1 MQEHWSENKM
11 KDYGALQKLERLAE
25 RVEEKVRL
33 LEEENTALK
42 NQLLIYQKQLSDQ
55 GAALEDFKNQIKIS
69 KIVRNIPVENK
80 ASAELKGRID
90 DYIKE
95 IDKIITYLSD

>member
-1 MQEHWSENKM
+1 M

-42 NQLLIYQKQLSDQ
+42 NQLLVYQKQLSDQ

>member
-1 MQEHWSENKM
+1 M
-11 KDYGALQKLERLAE
+11 KVYEELQKLETLSE
-25 RVEEKVRL
+25 QVEKKIRL
-33 LEEENTALK
+33 LGQENTALK
-42 NQLLIYQKQLSDQ
+42 NQLLVYQKKLSDQ
-55 GAALEDFKNQIKIS
+55 EEALEDFKNQIKIS

-95 IDKIITYLSD
+95 IDKITTYLSE

>member
-1 MQEHWSENKM
+1 MRVFDELHR
-11 KDYGALQKLERLAE
+11 LERLSE
-25 RVEEKVRL
+25 QVEQKFSR

-42 NQLLIYQKQLSDQ
+42 NQLLEYQKKLSDQ
-55 GAALEDFKNQIKIS
+55 EEALEDFKNQIKIS

-95 IDKIITYLSD
+95 IDKIITYLSE

>member
-1 MQEHWSENKM
+1 M
-11 KDYGALQKLERLAE
+11 KVFDELQRLERLSE
-25 RVEEKVRL
+25 QVEQKVSRL
-33 LEEENTALK
+33 EQENSALK
-42 NQLLIYQKQLSDQ
+42 NQLLGYQKKLSDQ
-55 GAALEDFKNQIKIS
+55 EEALEDFKNQIKIS

-95 IDKIITYLSD
+95 IDKIITYLSE

>member
-1 MQEHWSENKM
+1 M
-11 KDYGALQKLERLAE
+11 ERLSE
-25 RVEEKVRL
+25 QVEQKFSR

-42 NQLLIYQKQLSDQ
+42 NQLLEYQKKLSDQ
-55 GAALEDFKNQIKIS
+55 EEALEDFKNQIKIS

-95 IDKIITYLSD
+95 IDKIITYLSE

>member
-1 MQEHWSENKM
+1 M
-11 KDYGALQKLERLAE
+11 ERLSE
-25 RVEEKVRL
+25 QVEQKVSRL
-33 LEEENTALK
+33 EQENTALK
-42 NQLLIYQKQLSDQ
+42 NQLLDYKKKLSDQ
-55 GAALEDFKNQIKIS
+55 EEALEDFKNQIKIS

-95 IDKIITYLSD
+95 IDKIITYLSE

>member
-1 MQEHWSENKM
+1 MEINEE
-11 KDYGALQKLERLAE
+11 LQRLKILSGQI
-25 RVEEKVRL
+25 EKKVKL
-33 LEEENTALK
+33 LEQENTALK
-42 NQLLIYQKQLSDQ
+42 NQLLANQTKLSEQ
-55 GAALEDFKNQIKIS
+55 EEALEDFKNQIKIS

-95 IDKIITYLSD
+95 IDKIITYLS

>member
-1 MQEHWSENKM
+1 MRVFDE
-11 KDYGALQKLERLAE
+11 LQRLERLSE
-25 RVEEKVRL
+25 QVEQKVSR
-33 LEEENTALK
+33 LEEENIALK
-42 NQLLIYQKQLSDQ
+42 NQLLEYQKKLSDQ
-55 GAALEDFKNQIKIS
+55 EEALEDFKNQIKIS

-95 IDKIITYLSD
+95 IDKIITYLSE

>member
-1 MQEHWSENKM
+1 M